1 MFDCLSRRV
10 HARAIRIVLLAA
22 SLVLTSCFERDLAAV
37 DPCTRTTV
45 GESVRVE
52 GIDSLDLLFMIDS
65 SPTMVEE
72 QQALREQIPRLVQI
86 LTTGDLEAGTTRAG
100 AGIMDFQPIASM
112 HVGVITQD
120 GGGLGRAGPGICPSM
135 AGDDGLLSM
144 PEATTRRIASAGCPA
159 SGLPLFLDFTR
170 GVTDPSALTAQVTCQ
185 TQLGTGGCGFE
196 QPLEMI
202 MKSLAD
208 PSYVPPSGP
217 YQSGTPSHGGTGE
230 NAGFLR
236 PNSVLAIVVVTD
248 EDDGSVSNAEI
259 FDQALTFT
267 PNDINVRVAFNP
279 DHAFDVQRY
288 VDALRVVEP
297 DPSRLVVITIAGV
310 PADLVDDTTSGEGS
324 DNLAGILADPRMTI
338 VQSSNPGYLVA
349 SCSSASGEAYPAR
362 RLVDFTQRVGGVV
375 QSICQ
380 TDFGPAIDVLV
391 NRIANALG
399 GTCLPRQLNPD
410 ADGNVDCSVVEVLPS
425 TGPTTH
431 CADLPEQDTY
441 ELARIERGV
450 DDSGAVVER
459 EVCRVRQVGRA
470 GAGGVAGGVVPGWV
484 YDDGTL
490 GAFSELPAGCM
501 QRIAFSALMPIGG
514 ADIRLECSQTI
525 LPASGEA
532 AQLGSFCDPATG
544 IVSRGTVTCG
554 TGHAVAGNPTTLAC
568 DAFDRTCQVPCSD
581 DAQCVA
587 AGLLSY
593 VCDHRDAAT
602 VFAGVTLPTGV
613 QPGDTHDFCVNPTC
627 N

>member
-1 MFDCLSRRV
+1 MPLLSFL
-10 HARAIRIVLLAA
+10 HARSWMPRCVPIVLVLA
-22 SLVLTSCFERDLAAV
+22 LGGCFERRLAAV

-45 GESVRVE
+45 GESIRVE

-72 QQALREQIPRLVQI
+72 QAALREQIPRLVQI

-100 AGIMDFQPIASM
+100 VGQQDFQPVASM

-120 GGGLGRAGPGICPSM
+120 GGGLGRSGPGICASM

-144 PEATTRRIASAGCPA
+144 PEATTRRTATAGCPA
-159 SGLPLFLDFTR
+159 SGLPLFLDFQR
-170 GVTDPSALTAQVTCQ
+170 GVTDPATLAAQFACQ

-196 QPLEMI
+196 QPLEMV

-208 PSYVPPSGP
+208 PGYVPPTGP
-217 YQSGTPSHGGTGE
+217 YLSGTPSHGGTGE

-236 PNSVLAIVVVTD
+236 NDSVLAIVIVTD
-248 EDDGSVSNAEI
+248 EDDGSVSNADI
-259 FDQALTFT
+259 FDQDIHFT
-267 PNDINVRVAFNP
+267 PDDPNVRCAFNP
-279 DHAFDVQRY
+279 DHLYGVERY

-297 DPSRLVVITIAGV
+297 ELDRLVVITIAGV
-310 PADLVDDTTSGEGS
+310 PTDLVDDTSAGEGS
-324 DNLAGILADPRMTI
+324 SNLAAILGDPRMT
-338 VQSSNPGYLVA
+338 VQQATDPSYLVA

-399 GTCLPRQLNPD
+399 GACLPRQLNPD
-410 ADGNVDCSVVEVLPS
+410 ADGNVDCDVLEVLPS
-425 TGPTTH
+425 GGTTTH
-431 CADLPEQDTY
+431 CADLPNPEAY
-441 ELARIERGV
+441 ELARTERSV
-450 DDSGAVVER
+450 DASGSPVLH

-470 GAGGVAGGVVPGWV
+470 GAGNVVGGVTPGWV

-490 GAFSELPAGCM
+490 GAFSELAQGCT
-501 QRIAFSALMPIGG
+501 QRIAFSALMPVTG

-544 IVSRGTVTCG
+544 LVHGSSASCA
-554 TGHAVAGNPTTLAC
+554 TGHAVAGNPATLAC
-568 DAFDRTCQVPCSD
+568 DAFDRTCQIACDD
-581 DAQCVA
+581 DADCVA
-587 AGLLSY
+587 SGLLSY

-602 VFAGVTLPTGV
+602 IFGDGMLPTGV
-613 QPGDTHDFCVNPTC
+613 QSTDTHEFCVNPTC